1 MKIRK
6 EYANYQDG
14 GLNSSPMNIK
24 NMSVEELQDLLR
36 TLQNKQESNQIDSN
50 MPSQRDIEMRAR
62 SEGRIPQGTPMEVSG
77 QVIDTPIGPMHHGPT
92 SSELH
97 QKREEDESDRELQM
111 RIHDVQKL
119 LKNMQQEYQKGGKLP
134 KFM

>member
-1 MKIRK
+1 
-6 EYANYQDG
+6 
-14 GLNSSPMNIK
+14 
-24 NMSVEELQDLLR
+24 
-36 TLQNKQESNQIDSN
+36 
-50 MPSQRDIEMRAR
+50 
-62 SEGRIPQGTPMEVSG
+62 MEVSG
-77 QVIDTPIGPMHHGPT
+77 QVIDTPIGRVHHGPT